1 MNEPWK
7 HYPLKIRTKEEFA
20 QYYYLEQEYRGKANP
35 GEEKNLKGWIE
46 VWEKVENP
54 GNVISPNQSQKL

>member
-7 HYPLKIRTKEEFA
+7 HDPLKIRTKEEFA
-20 QYYYLEQEYRGKANP
+20 QYYYLEQGYRGKANP
-35 GEEKNLKGWIE
+35 GEEKHLKGWLE

-54 GNVISPNQSQKL
+54 GH